1 MNQIHILATDK
12 FKVVSKA
19 LPQEFQF
26 QTLTKLY
33 QPFIGET
40 AVALYMSLIAEI
52 QTGDWNQLPE
62 WNHEQFLVRL
72 GINIQQFTTAKE
84 KLEAVG
90 LIRTQFNAQKHC
102 FLYEMLPAKSGSA
115 FFEDSV
121 LSGLLMEYVGEQQFA
136 QLLNFFEGNHWN
148 RHAFQDVSK
157 KFTDVFRVKGS
168 SSVTDVPV
176 QSTPVADLKMKLN
189 VQLLKQLLTKTF
201 VNQQS
206 VAQNLQTVNTVAV
219 MYGLDEVQL
228 VRLLEEAVDVNH
240 QDDVNWNRF
249 RALASQ
255 QYEFTMKP
263 GKSDDSDSNVEIQQ
277 PSQPV
282 RTADQ
287 DLIAACEQYAPMEFL
302 TALKDEQG
310 QTVTHEEQ
318 ITIQRAVEAQRLAP
332 AVINV
337 LTHYMLVNENMD
349 SLNQKYFERTA
360 NNWLKNKVNTPEKA
374 IAYVREWQKK
384 RQQPQQASRY
394 ARRSQYA
401 EKLPAWAQKKKNQST
416 IKNQNQT
423 KGQSANVNQD
433 ISRLMQRINQ
443 KTPKGDER

>member
-52 QTGDWNQLPE
+52 QTGDWDQLPE

-168 SSVTDVPV
+168 SSVTNAPV

-318 ITIQRAVEAQRLAP
+318 ITLQRAVEAQRLAP

-360 NNWLKNKVNTPEKA
+360 NNWLKNKVNTPGKA

>member
-1 MNQIHILATDK
+1 
-12 FKVVSKA
+12 
-19 LPQEFQF
+19 
-26 QTLTKLY
+26 
-33 QPFIGET
+33 
-40 AVALYMSLIAEI
+40 
-52 QTGDWNQLPE
+52 
-62 WNHEQFLVRL
+62 
-72 GINIQQFTTAKE
+72 
-84 KLEAVG
+84 
-90 LIRTQFNAQKHC
+90 
-102 FLYEMLPAKSGSA
+102 MLPAKSGSA

-168 SSVTDVPV
+168 SSVTNAPV
-176 QSTPVADLKMKLN
+176 QSTPVTDLKMKLN

-318 ITIQRAVEAQRLAP
+318 ITIQRAVEAQRLTP

-374 IAYVREWQKK
+374 ITYVREWQKK

-401 EKLPAWAQKKKNQST
+401 EKLPA
-416 IKNQNQT
+416 
-423 KGQSANVNQD
+423 
-433 ISRLMQRINQ
+433 
-443 KTPKGDER
+443 

>member
-52 QTGDWNQLPE
+52 QTGDWDQLPE

-90 LIRTQFNAQKHC
+90 LMRTQFNAQKHC

-157 KFTDVFRVKGS
+157 KLTDVFRVKGS
-168 SSVTDVPV
+168 SSVTDAPV

-228 VRLLEEAVDVNH
+228 VRLLEEAVDINH

-249 RALASQ
+249 RALARQ

-282 RTADQ
+282 RTVDQ

-384 RQQPQQASRY
+384 RQQPQHASRY

-401 EKLPAWAQKKKNQST
+401 EKLPAWAQKKENQST
-416 IKNQNQT
+416 IKNQT
-423 KGQSANVNQD
+423 KDQSVNVNQD

>member
-52 QTGDWNQLPE
+52 QTGDWDQLPE

-72 GINIQQFTTAKE
+72 GINIQQFTTVKE

-90 LIRTQFNAQKHC
+90 LIRTQFNVQKHC

-157 KFTDVFRVKGS
+157 KLTDVFRVKDA
-168 SSVTDVPV
+168 SSVTDAPV

-282 RTADQ
+282 RTVDQ

-384 RQQPQQASRY
+384 RQQPQHASRY

-401 EKLPAWAQKKKNQST
+401 EKLPAWAQKKENQST
-416 IKNQNQT
+416 IKNQT
-423 KGQSANVNQD
+423 KDQSVNVNQD

>member
-52 QTGDWNQLPE
+52 QTGDWDQLPE

-72 GINIQQFTTAKE
+72 GINIQQFTAAKE

-90 LIRTQFNAQKHC
+90 LIRMQFNAQKHC

-157 KFTDVFRVKGS
+157 KLTDVFRVKGS
-168 SSVTDVPV
+168 SSVTDAPV

-228 VRLLEEAVDVNH
+228 VRLLEEAVDINH

-282 RTADQ
+282 RTVDQ
-287 DLIAACEQYAPMEFL
+287 DLITACEQYAPMEFL

-384 RQQPQQASRY
+384 RQQPQHASRY

-401 EKLPAWAQKKKNQST
+401 EKLPAWAQKKENQST
-416 IKNQNQT
+416 IKNQT
-423 KGQSANVNQD
+423 KDQSVNVNQD

>member
-33 QPFIGET
+33 QPFIGEK
-40 AVALYMSLIAEI
+40 AVALYMSLIAEV
-52 QTGDWNQLPE
+52 QTGDWDQLPE

-72 GINIQQFTTAKE
+72 GINVQQFTAAKE

-90 LIRTQFNAQKHC
+90 LMRTHFNAQKHC

-115 FFEDSV
+115 FFEDQV

-148 RHAFQDVSK
+148 RHSFQDVSK
-157 KFTDVFRVKGS
+157 KLTDVFRVKDA
-168 SSVTDVPV
+168 SSVTDAPV

-282 RTADQ
+282 RTVDQ

-384 RQQPQQASRY
+384 RQQPQHASRY

-401 EKLPAWAQKKKNQST
+401 EKLPAWAQKKENQST
-416 IKNQNQT
+416 IKNQT
-423 KGQSANVNQD
+423 KDQSVNVNQD

>member
-1 MNQIHILATDK
+1 
-12 FKVVSKA
+12 
-19 LPQEFQF
+19 
-26 QTLTKLY
+26 
-33 QPFIGET
+33 
-40 AVALYMSLIAEI
+40 
-52 QTGDWNQLPE
+52 
-62 WNHEQFLVRL
+62 
-72 GINIQQFTTAKE
+72 
-84 KLEAVG
+84 
-90 LIRTQFNAQKHC
+90 
-102 FLYEMLPAKSGSA
+102 
-115 FFEDSV
+115 
-121 LSGLLMEYVGEQQFA
+121 MEYVGEQQFA

-157 KFTDVFRVKGS
+157 KLTDVFRVKGS
-168 SSVTDVPV
+168 SSVTDAPV

-228 VRLLEEAVDVNH
+228 VRLLEEAVDINH

-282 RTADQ
+282 RTVDQ
-287 DLIAACEQYAPMEFL
+287 DLITACEQYAPMEFL

-384 RQQPQQASRY
+384 RQQPQHASRY

-401 EKLPAWAQKKKNQST
+401 EKLPAWAQKKENQST
-416 IKNQNQT
+416 IKNQT
-423 KGQSANVNQD
+423 KDQSVNVNQD

>member
-102 FLYEMLPAKSGSA
+102 FLYVMLPAKSGSA

-168 SSVTDVPV
+168 SSVTNAPV
-176 QSTPVADLKMKLN
+176 QSTPVADLKVKLN

-201 VNQQS
+201 VSQQS

-255 QYEFTMKP
+255 QYEFTMKS

-349 SLNQKYFERTA
+349 SLN
-360 NNWLKNKVNTPEKA
+360 
-374 IAYVREWQKK
+374 
-384 RQQPQQASRY
+384 
-394 ARRSQYA
+394 
-401 EKLPAWAQKKKNQST
+401 LP
-416 IKNQNQT
+416 
-423 KGQSANVNQD
+423 
-433 ISRLMQRINQ
+433 
-443 KTPKGDER
+443 

>member
-52 QTGDWNQLPE
+52 QTGDWDQLPE

-157 KFTDVFRVKGS
+157 KLTDVFRVKGS
-168 SSVTDVPV
+168 SSVTDAPV

-228 VRLLEEAVDVNH
+228 VRLLEEAVDINH

-282 RTADQ
+282 RTVDQ

-384 RQQPQQASRY
+384 RQQPQHASRY

-401 EKLPAWAQKKKNQST
+401 EKLPAWAQKKENQST
-416 IKNQNQT
+416 IKNQT
-423 KGQSANVNQD
+423 KDQSVNVNQD

>member
-33 QPFIGET
+33 QPFIGEK
-40 AVALYMSLIAEI
+40 AVALYMSLIAEV
-52 QTGDWNQLPE
+52 QTGDWDQLPE

-72 GINIQQFTTAKE
+72 GINVQQFTAAKE

-90 LIRTQFNAQKHC
+90 LMRTHFNAQKHC

-115 FFEDSV
+115 FFEDQV

-157 KFTDVFRVKGS
+157 KLTDVFRVKDA
-168 SSVTDVPV
+168 SSVTAAPV

-240 QDDVNWNRF
+240 QDDVNWNRV

-282 RTADQ
+282 RTVDQ

-384 RQQPQQASRY
+384 RQQPQHASRY

-401 EKLPAWAQKKKNQST
+401 EKLPAWAQKKENQST
-416 IKNQNQT
+416 IKNQT
-423 KGQSANVNQD
+423 KDQSVNVNQD

>member
-90 LIRTQFNAQKHC
+90 LMRTQFNAQKHC

-157 KFTDVFRVKGS
+157 KLTDVFRVKGS
-168 SSVTDVPV
+168 SSVTDAPV

-228 VRLLEEAVDVNH
+228 VRLLEEAVDINH

-282 RTADQ
+282 RTVDQ

-384 RQQPQQASRY
+384 RQQPQHASRY

-401 EKLPAWAQKKKNQST
+401 EKLPAWAQKKENQST
-416 IKNQNQT
+416 IKNQT
-423 KGQSANVNQD
+423 KDQSVNVNQD
-433 ISRLMQRINQ
+433 ISRLIQRINQ

>member
-1 MNQIHILATDK
+1 MNQIYILATDK

-52 QTGDWNQLPE
+52 QTGDWDQLPE

-72 GINIQQFTTAKE
+72 GINIQQFTTVKE

-90 LIRTQFNAQKHC
+90 LIRTQFNVQKHC

-115 FFEDSV
+115 FFEDQI

-157 KFTDVFRVKGS
+157 KLTDVFRVKDA
-168 SSVTDVPV
+168 SSVIDAPV
-176 QSTPVADLKMKLN
+176 QATPVADLKMKIN

-228 VRLLEEAVDVNH
+228 VRLLEEAVDINH

-282 RTADQ
+282 RTVDQ

-384 RQQPQQASRY
+384 RQQPQHASRY

-401 EKLPAWAQKKKNQST
+401 EKLPAWAQKKENQST
-416 IKNQNQT
+416 IKNQT
-423 KGQSANVNQD
+423 KDQSVNVNQD

>member
-90 LIRTQFNAQKHC
+90 LMRTQFNAQKHC

-157 KFTDVFRVKGS
+157 KLTDVFRVKGS
-168 SSVTDVPV
+168 SSVTDAPV

-228 VRLLEEAVDVNH
+228 VRLLEEAVDINH

-282 RTADQ
+282 RTVDQ
-287 DLIAACEQYAPMEFL
+287 DLITACEQYAPMEFL

-384 RQQPQQASRY
+384 RQQPQHASRY

-401 EKLPAWAQKKKNQST
+401 EKLPAWAQKKENQST
-416 IKNQNQT
+416 IKNQT
-423 KGQSANVNQD
+423 KDQSVNVNQD

>member
-90 LIRTQFNAQKHC
+90 LMRTQFNAQKHC

-157 KFTDVFRVKGS
+157 KLTDVFRVKGS
-168 SSVTDVPV
+168 SSVTDAPV

-282 RTADQ
+282 RTVDQ

-384 RQQPQQASRY
+384 RQQPQHASRY

-401 EKLPAWAQKKKNQST
+401 EKLPAWAQKKENQST
-416 IKNQNQT
+416 IKNQT
-423 KGQSANVNQD
+423 KDQSVNVNQD

>member
-1 MNQIHILATDK
+1 MNQIYILATDK

-52 QTGDWNQLPE
+52 QTGDWDQLPE

-168 SSVTDVPV
+168 SSVTNAPV
-176 QSTPVADLKMKLN
+176 QSTPVTDLKMKLN

-201 VNQQS
+201 VSQQS

-374 IAYVREWQKK
+374 ITYVREWQKK
-384 RQQPQQASRY
+384 RQQPQHASRY

-401 EKLPAWAQKKKNQST
+401 EKLPAWAQKKENQST
-416 IKNQNQT
+416 IKNQT
-423 KGQSANVNQD
+423 KDQSVNVNQD

>member
-1 MNQIHILATDK
+1 MELVPKID
-12 FKVVSKA
+12 
-19 LPQEFQF
+19 
-26 QTLTKLY
+26 
-33 QPFIGET
+33 
-40 AVALYMSLIAEI
+40 AVKTY
-52 QTGDWNQLPE
+52 
-62 WNHEQFLVRL
+62 
-72 GINIQQFTTAKE
+72 
-84 KLEAVG
+84 
-90 LIRTQFNAQKHC
+90 
-102 FLYEMLPAKSGSA
+102 
-115 FFEDSV
+115 
-121 LSGLLMEYVGEQQFA
+121 
-136 QLLNFFEGNHWN
+136 
-148 RHAFQDVSK
+148 
-157 KFTDVFRVKGS
+157 
-168 SSVTDVPV
+168 
-176 QSTPVADLKMKLN
+176 
-189 VQLLKQLLTKTF
+189 LLTKTF

-384 RQQPQQASRY
+384 RQQPQHASRY

-401 EKLPAWAQKKKNQST
+401 EKLPAWAQKKENQST
-416 IKNQNQT
+416 IKNQT
-423 KGQSANVNQD
+423 KDQSVNVNQD

>member
-90 LIRTQFNAQKHC
+90 LMRTQFNAQKHC

-157 KFTDVFRVKGS
+157 KLTDVFRVKGS
-168 SSVTDVPV
+168 SSVTDAPV

-206 VAQNLQTVNTVAV
+206 VAQNLQTVNTVSV

-228 VRLLEEAVDVNH
+228 VRLLEEAVDINH

-282 RTADQ
+282 RTVDQ

-384 RQQPQQASRY
+384 RQQPQHASRY

-401 EKLPAWAQKKKNQST
+401 EKLPAWAQKKENQST
-416 IKNQNQT
+416 IKNQT
-423 KGQSANVNQD
+423 KDQSVNVNQD
-433 ISRLMQRINQ
+433 ISRLIQRINQ

>member
-26 QTLTKLY
+26 QTITKLY
-33 QPFIGET
+33 QPFIGAI
-40 AVALYMSLIAEI
+40 AVALYTSLTAEI
-52 QTGDWNQLPE
+52 QTGDWDELPE

-72 GINIQQFTTAKE
+72 GINVQEFVVAKE

-90 LIRTQFNAQKHC
+90 LIRTHFNSQKHC
-102 FLYEMLPAKSGSA
+102 FLYEMIPAKSGSA
-115 FFEDSV
+115 FFEDQI

-136 QLLNFFEGNHWN
+136 ELLNFFEGNHWN
-148 RHAFQDVSK
+148 RHAFHNVSK
-157 KFTDVFRVKGS
+157 KLTDVFQVKDQPL
-168 SSVTDVPV
+168 VTIAPV
-176 QSTPVADLKMKLN
+176 QSTPVANLKMKIN

-206 VAQNLQTVNTVAV
+206 VAQNLQVVNTVAV

-249 RALASQ
+249 KALASQ

-263 GKSDDSDSNVEIQQ
+263 VKTDDSSSNDEIRQS
-277 PSQPV
+277 SQPV
-282 RTADQ
+282 NAADQ
-287 DLIAACEQYAPMEFL
+287 DLINACQQYAPMEFL
-302 TALKDEQG
+302 ASLKDEQG

-360 NNWLKNKVNTPEKA
+360 NNWLKNKIDTPEKA
-374 IAYVREWQKK
+374 IVYVREWQKQKK
-384 RQQPQQASRY
+384 RQQPRY
-394 ARRSQYA
+394 VRRSQYA
-401 EKLPAWAQKKKNQST
+401 EKLPAWAHEKKNQLAV
-416 IKNQNQT
+416 KNHLKN
-423 KGQSANVNQD
+423 KSENVNQD
-433 ISRLMQRINQ
+433 ISQLMQRINQ
-443 KTPKGDER
+443 KTAKGDER

>member
-52 QTGDWNQLPE
+52 QTGDWDQLPE

-72 GINIQQFTTAKE
+72 GINIQQFTTVKE

-90 LIRTQFNAQKHC
+90 LIRTQFNVQKHC

-115 FFEDSV
+115 FFEDQV

-157 KFTDVFRVKGS
+157 KLTDVFRVKDA
-168 SSVTDVPV
+168 SSVTDAPV

-282 RTADQ
+282 RTVDQ

-384 RQQPQQASRY
+384 RQQPQHASRY

-401 EKLPAWAQKKKNQST
+401 EKLPAWAQKKENQST
-416 IKNQNQT
+416 IKNQT
-423 KGQSANVNQD
+423 KDQSVNVNQD

>member
-33 QPFIGET
+33 QPFIGEK
-40 AVALYMSLIAEI
+40 AVALYMSLIAEV
-52 QTGDWNQLPE
+52 QTGDWDQLPE

-72 GINIQQFTTAKE
+72 GINVQQFTAAKE

-90 LIRTQFNAQKHC
+90 LMRTHFNAQKHC

-115 FFEDSV
+115 FFEDQV

-157 KFTDVFRVKGS
+157 KLTDVFRVKDA
-168 SSVTDVPV
+168 SSVTDAPV

-219 MYGLDEVQL
+219 RYGLDEVQL

-282 RTADQ
+282 RTVDQ

-384 RQQPQQASRY
+384 RQQPQHASRY

-401 EKLPAWAQKKKNQST
+401 EKLPAWAQKKENQST
-416 IKNQNQT
+416 IKNQT
-423 KGQSANVNQD
+423 KDQSVNVNQD

>member
-52 QTGDWNQLPE
+52 QTGDWDQLPE

-90 LIRTQFNAQKHC
+90 LMRTQFNAQKHC

-157 KFTDVFRVKGS
+157 KLTDVFRVKGS
-168 SSVTDVPV
+168 SSVTDAPV

-228 VRLLEEAVDVNH
+228 VRLLEEAVDINH

-282 RTADQ
+282 RTVDQ

-318 ITIQRAVEAQRLAP
+318 ITLQRAVEAQRLAP

-384 RQQPQQASRY
+384 RQQPQHASRY

-401 EKLPAWAQKKKNQST
+401 EKLPAWAQKKENQST
-416 IKNQNQT
+416 IKNQT
-423 KGQSANVNQD
+423 KDQSVNVNQD

>member
-1 MNQIHILATDK
+1 M
-12 FKVVSKA
+12 
-19 LPQEFQF
+19 
-26 QTLTKLY
+26 
-33 QPFIGET
+33 
-40 AVALYMSLIAEI
+40 
-52 QTGDWNQLPE
+52 
-62 WNHEQFLVRL
+62 
-72 GINIQQFTTAKE
+72 
-84 KLEAVG
+84 
-90 LIRTQFNAQKHC
+90 
-102 FLYEMLPAKSGSA
+102 
-115 FFEDSV
+115 
-121 LSGLLMEYVGEQQFA
+121 
-136 QLLNFFEGNHWN
+136 
-148 RHAFQDVSK
+148 
-157 KFTDVFRVKGS
+157 
-168 SSVTDVPV
+168 
-176 QSTPVADLKMKLN
+176 
-189 VQLLKQLLTKTF
+189 
-201 VNQQS
+201 
-206 VAQNLQTVNTVAV
+206 
-219 MYGLDEVQL
+219 
-228 VRLLEEAVDVNH
+228 
-240 QDDVNWNRF
+240 
-249 RALASQ
+249 
-255 QYEFTMKP
+255 
-263 GKSDDSDSNVEIQQ
+263 EIQQ

>member
-33 QPFIGET
+33 QSFIGAT
-40 AVALYMSLIAEI
+40 AVALYASLTAEV
-52 QTGDWNQLPE
+52 QTGDWDQLPE

-90 LIRTQFNAQKHC
+90 LMRTQFNAQKHC

-115 FFEDSV
+115 FFEDQV
-121 LSGLLMEYVGEQQFA
+121 LSSLLMEYVGEQQFA
-136 QLLNFFEGNHWN
+136 QLLNSFEGNHWN
-148 RHAFQDVSK
+148 RHAFRDVSK
-157 KFTDVFRVKGS
+157 KLTDVFRIKGQP
-168 SSVTDVPV
+168 SVTVASV
-176 QSTPVADLKMKLN
+176 KAAPVADLKMKIN

-219 MYGLDEVQL
+219 MYGLDEVQI

-263 GKSDDSDSNVEIQQ
+263 AKNDDSNFDTEIQQ
-277 PSQPV
+277 SSHLV
-282 RTADQ
+282 NTADQ
-287 DLIAACEQYAPMEFL
+287 ELINACQQYAPMEFL

-360 NNWLKNKVNTPEKA
+360 NNWLKNKIDTPEKA

-384 RQQPQQASRY
+384 RQRPQQTSRY

-401 EKLPAWAQKKKNQST
+401 EKLPAWAQKKKNQLT
-416 IKNQNQT
+416 VKDQNQP
-423 KGQSANVNQD
+423 KDQSVNVNQD
-433 ISRLMQRINQ
+433 ISRLMQRINH

>member
-40 AVALYMSLIAEI
+40 TVALYMSLIAEI
-52 QTGDWNQLPE
+52 QTGDWDQLPE

-90 LIRTQFNAQKHC
+90 LMRTQFNAQKHC

-157 KFTDVFRVKGS
+157 KLTDVFRVKGS
-168 SSVTDVPV
+168 SSVTDAPV

-228 VRLLEEAVDVNH
+228 VRLLEEAVDINH

-282 RTADQ
+282 RTVDQ

-360 NNWLKNKVNTPEKA
+360 NNWLKNKVNTPGKA

-384 RQQPQQASRY
+384 RQQPQHASRY

-401 EKLPAWAQKKKNQST
+401 EKLPAWAQKKENQST
-416 IKNQNQT
+416 IKNQT
-423 KGQSANVNQD
+423 KDQSVNVNQD

>member
-52 QTGDWNQLPE
+52 QTGDWDQLPE

-157 KFTDVFRVKGS
+157 KLTDVFRVKGS
-168 SSVTDVPV
+168 SSVTDAPV

-228 VRLLEEAVDVNH
+228 VRLLEEAVDINH

-282 RTADQ
+282 RTVDQ
-287 DLIAACEQYAPMEFL
+287 DLITACEQYAPMEFL

-384 RQQPQQASRY
+384 RQQPQHASRY

-401 EKLPAWAQKKKNQST
+401 EKLPAWAQKKENQST
-416 IKNQNQT
+416 IKNQT
-423 KGQSANVNQD
+423 KDQSVNVNQD

>member
-12 FKVVSKA
+12 FNVVSKS

-52 QTGDWNQLPE
+52 QTGDWDQLPE

-90 LIRTQFNAQKHC
+90 LMRTQFNAQKHC

-157 KFTDVFRVKGS
+157 KLTDVFRVKGS
-168 SSVTDVPV
+168 SSVTDAPV

-228 VRLLEEAVDVNH
+228 VRLLEEAVDINH

-282 RTADQ
+282 RTVDQ

-384 RQQPQQASRY
+384 RQQPQHASRY

-401 EKLPAWAQKKKNQST
+401 EKLPAWAQKKENQST
-416 IKNQNQT
+416 IKNQT
-423 KGQSANVNQD
+423 KDQSVNVNQD

>member
-52 QTGDWNQLPE
+52 QTGDWDQLPE

-90 LIRTQFNAQKHC
+90 LMRTQFNAQKHC

-157 KFTDVFRVKGS
+157 KLTDVFRVKGS
-168 SSVTDVPV
+168 SSVTNAPV

-228 VRLLEEAVDVNH
+228 VRLLEEAVDINH

-282 RTADQ
+282 RTVDQ
-287 DLIAACEQYAPMEFL
+287 DLITACEQYAPMEFL

-384 RQQPQQASRY
+384 RQQPQHASRY

-401 EKLPAWAQKKKNQST
+401 EKLPAWAQKKENQST
-416 IKNQNQT
+416 IKNQT
-423 KGQSANVNQD
+423 KDQSVNVNQD

>member
-33 QPFIGET
+33 QPFIGAT
-40 AVALYMSLIAEI
+40 AVALYTSLTAEI
-52 QTGDWNQLPE
+52 QAGDWNQLPE

-72 GINIQQFTTAKE
+72 GINLQQFTAAKE

-90 LIRTQFNAQKHC
+90 LVRTQFNSQTHC
-102 FLYEMLPAKSGSA
+102 FLYEMLPGKSGSA
-115 FFEDSV
+115 FFEDQV

-148 RHAFQDVSK
+148 QHAFHDVSK
-157 KFTDVFRVKGS
+157 KLTDIFRVKGQ
-168 SSVTDVPV
+168 SSVTGVPA
-176 QSTPVADLKMKLN
+176 QITPVADLKMKVN
-189 VQLLKQLLTKTF
+189 VQLLKQLLAKTF

-206 VAQNLQTVNTVAV
+206 VAQNLQIVNTVAV

-240 QDDVNWNRF
+240 QDEVNWNRF

-263 GKSDDSDSNVEIQQ
+263 IKNSDSDADTEIQQ
-277 PSQPV
+277 SSRPV
-282 RTADQ
+282 NTADQ
-287 DLIAACEQYAPMEFL
+287 ELINACQQYAPMEFL

-360 NNWLKNKVNTPEKA
+360 NNWLKNKINTPEKA
-374 IAYVREWQKK
+374 IVYVREWQKK
-384 RQQPQQASRY
+384 RQQSQQLSRY
-394 ARRSQYA
+394 ARRSQYT
-401 EKLPAWAQKKKNQST
+401 EKLPAWAQKKK
-416 IKNQNQT
+416 
-423 KGQSANVNQD
+423 GQSLVKDQSQSKDKSVNVNRD

-443 KTPKGDER
+443 KTSKGDER

>member
-1 MNQIHILATDK
+1 
-12 FKVVSKA
+12 
-19 LPQEFQF
+19 
-26 QTLTKLY
+26 
-33 QPFIGET
+33 
-40 AVALYMSLIAEI
+40 MSLIAEI
-52 QTGDWNQLPE
+52 QTGDWDQLPE

-90 LIRTQFNAQKHC
+90 LMRTQFNAQKHC

-157 KFTDVFRVKGS
+157 KLTDVFRVKGS
-168 SSVTDVPV
+168 SSVTDAPV

-228 VRLLEEAVDVNH
+228 VRLLEEAVDINH

-282 RTADQ
+282 RTVDQ
-287 DLIAACEQYAPMEFL
+287 DLITACEQYAPMEFL

-384 RQQPQQASRY
+384 RQQPQHASRY

-401 EKLPAWAQKKKNQST
+401 EKLPAWAQKKENQST
-416 IKNQNQT
+416 IKNQT
-423 KGQSANVNQD
+423 KDQSVNVNQD

>member
-52 QTGDWNQLPE
+52 QTGDWDQLPE

-90 LIRTQFNAQKHC
+90 LMRTQFNAQKHC

-157 KFTDVFRVKGS
+157 KLTDVFRVKGS
-168 SSVTDVPV
+168 SSVTDAPV

-228 VRLLEEAVDVNH
+228 VRLLEEAVDINH

-282 RTADQ
+282 RTVDQ

-360 NNWLKNKVNTPEKA
+360 NNWLKNKVNTPGKA

-384 RQQPQQASRY
+384 RQQPQHASRY

-401 EKLPAWAQKKKNQST
+401 EKLPAWAQKKENQST
-416 IKNQNQT
+416 IKNQT
-423 KGQSANVNQD
+423 KDQSVNVNQD